1 MNVINNSINFFSNN
15 YLYKKLLTLPASYRR
30 LILVFIDFILL
41 IFSSMLFLSYNLL
54 ELENKY
60 SFFYSFFISIFGI
73 AVYIFSGQ
81 YKSLTRYFGSG
92 EIYKLFLRNLFIVL
106 FIYFCNSQFQIVSFN
121 SKTLI
126 LFWFIINGSIGLF
139 KLISRDVI
147 ISIANSNDL
156 QKKKSIIYGAGKAG
170 IQLWGLLKLT
180 DKFKIK
186 YFLDDKPELWNREIN
201 GKKILSRGDFEKVI
215 QRENIDVILL
225 SIPSLKPTQ
234 KIRILNYLRKFN
246 IPILQIPPLD
256 EINSGMEK
264 ISSLKSLRI
273 EDFLGRDE
281 VLTDWSLLEKDFK
294 NKNIIIFGAAGSIG
308 FEIGKQLF
316 KYNPKNLIFFDH
328 SEIGMYEL
336 TQYFESIN
344 IDKKVQIV
352 PILGS
357 CLDIFLVDRI
367 LKKYK
372 VDIIFHAAA
381 YKHVPLVQLNP
392 IQGIKNNILSTL
404 IICKSAIKNS
414 VEKVLLISS
423 DKAVRP
429 TNIMGASKR
438 VSEMILQAF
447 YDKSSKDNKSIIFSM
462 VRFGNVLNSSGSVIP
477 LFEKQIEQG
486 GPVTVT
492 HPEITRYFMTIKE
505 ASQLVLQ
512 ASTLAEG
519 GEVFLLDMGSPV
531 LIYNLA
537 KKIINLKGHVV
548 KDKDNPKGDI
558 EIIFSGLRPGEK
570 LYEELLVDANAES
583 TKHPLIYKANEKFVD
598 FSELLSKLDELKLA
612 IKNQDL
618 KKVNGI
624 IFFLVPEMKIS
635 NSDINY

>member
-1 MNVINNSINFFSNN
+1 MKITSNIINFFFNN
-15 YLYKKLLTLPASYRR
+15 LISKKLLPLPASYRR
-30 LILVFIDFILL
+30 LILVLIDFILL

-54 ELENKY
+54 ELENKFSLFY
-60 SFFYSFFISIFGI
+60 AFCISFFGI
-73 AVYIFSGQ
+73 TVYIFSGQ
-81 YKSLTRYFGSG
+81 YKSLTRYFGSR
-92 EIYKLFLRNLFIVL
+92 EIYKLFVRNLFIVL
-106 FIYFCNSQFQIVSFN
+106 FIYFYNSYFYIVSFN
-121 SKTLI
+121 YKALI
-126 LFWFIINGSIGLF
+126 LFWLILNGSIGLF
-139 KLISRDVI
+139 KLISRDII
-147 ISIANSNDL
+147 ISISNSNNF
-156 QKKKSIIYGAGKAG
+156 KKKKAIIYGAGNAG
-170 IQLWGLLKLT
+170 IQLWGLLRLT
-180 DKFKIK
+180 DKYKIK

-201 GKKILSRGDFEKVI
+201 GNKILSRNDFEKII
-215 QRENIDVILL
+215 QREKIDVILF

-234 KIRILNYLRKFN
+234 KTRIFNYLREFN
-246 IPILQIPPLD
+246 IPILQIPPLE
-256 EINSGMEK
+256 EINSGIEK

-281 VLTDWSLLEKDFK
+281 VLTDWSLLDRDFK

-316 KYNPKNLIFFDH
+316 KYKPKTLIFFDH

-344 IDKKVQIV
+344 KDKKVKII

-357 CLDIFLVDRI
+357 CLDSYLVDRI
-367 LKKYK
+367 FKKY
-372 VDIIFHAAA
+372 DLQIIFHAAA

-392 IQGIKNNILSTL
+392 IQGIKNNIISTL
-404 IICKSAIKNS
+404 IICKSAMKNS
-414 VEKVLLISS
+414 VEKVLLIST

-438 VSEMILQAF
+438 VAEMILQAF
-447 YDKSSKDNKSIIFSM
+447 ADEASKKNKSIIFSM

-477 LFEKQIEQG
+477 LFEKQIEDG

-512 ASTLAEG
+512 ASSLAEG

-531 LIYNLA
+531 LINNLA
-537 KKIINLKGHVV
+537 KQIINLKGNVV
-548 KDKDNPKGDI
+548 KDSDNPKGDI
-558 EIIFSGLRPGEK
+558 EIVYSGLRPGEK
-570 LYEELLVDANAES
+570 LYEELLVDANAQK
-583 TKHPLIYKANEKFVD
+583 TKHPLIYKANEKFFN
-598 FSELLSKLDELKLA
+598 FSELLSKIDELQLA
-612 IKNQDL
+612 IKTQDL
-618 KKVNGI
+618 QKVNEI

-635 NSDINY
+635 KKDINY